1 MTILKNDGAAL
12 KGIEELRGRDIAA
25 SKAYDAEA
33 LASLW
38 TEDAVT
44 LAPGQP
50 PTYGREAIRA
60 KLAGVKAAAAQME
73 VIEYAEVFEETLIF
87 GDHAIEWGCI
97 RGAERMRSGGPVQES
112 RFKVMRVLKRQPDGS
127 WLFHR
132 SIYNEA
138 PAEYPAAK
146 RVSAGG

>member
-1 MTILKNDGAAL
+1 MTILKNDRAAL
-12 KGIEELRGRDIAA
+12 KAIEELRQRDIAA

-38 TEDAVT
+38 TDDAVT

-50 PTYGREAIRA
+50 PIYGKEAIRA

-73 VIEYAEVFEETLIF
+73 VLEYVEVFEETLIF
-87 GDHAIEWGCI
+87 GEYAIEWGYI
-97 RGAERMRSGGPVQES
+97 RGTERMRSGGPVQPS
-112 RFKVMRVLKRQPDGS
+112 RFKVMRLLKRQSDGS

-138 PAEYPAAK
+138 PAE
-146 RVSAGG
+146 

>member
-1 MTILKNDGAAL
+1 MTSLKNDAAAL
-12 KGIEELRGRDIAA
+12 KGIEKLRQRDVAA

-50 PTYGREAIRA
+50 PTYGKEAIRA
-60 KLAGVKAAAAQME
+60 KLASVSAAAAQLE
-73 VIEYAEVFEETLIF
+73 VLEYQEVFEETLIL
-87 GDHAIEWGCI
+87 GDYAIEWGYI
-97 RGAERMRSGGPVQES
+97 HGRERMRSGGHVQQS
-112 RFKVMRVLKRQPDGS
+112 RFKVMRVLKRQSDGS

-132 SIYNEA
+132 SIYNET
-138 PAEYPAAK
+138 PLE
-146 RVSAGG
+146 

>member
-12 KGIEELRGRDIAA
+12 KGIEEVRQRDIAA

-38 TEDAVT
+38 TEDAVV

-50 PTYGREAIRA
+50 PMYGKDAIRA
-60 KLAGVKAAAAQME
+60 NLARVKAAAAQME
-73 VIEYAEVFEETLIF
+73 VLEYVEVFQETLIF
-87 GDHAIEWGCI
+87 GDHAIEWGFI
-97 RGAERMRSGGPVQES
+97 RGAERMRSGGAVQQS
-112 RFKVMRVLKRQPDGS
+112 QFKVMRLLKRQSDGS

-138 PAEYPAAK
+138 PAE
-146 RVSAGG
+146 

>member
-12 KGIEELRGRDIAA
+12 KGIEELRRRDIAA

-73 VIEYAEVFEETLIF
+73 VLEYVEVFEETLIF

-97 RGAERMRSGGPVQES
+97 RGAERINCIANS
-112 RFKVMRVLKRQPDGS
+112 RTEARLRFVHSKSRGS
-127 WLFHR
+127 NLRTNCLRTGF
-132 SIYNEA
+132 
-138 PAEYPAAK
+138 
-146 RVSAGG
+146 